1 MKHFLHIWDKM
12 KYHQS
17 VRESQMEMPSKS
29 GALRHFKNSAC
40 LLYGGAGG
48 GKHTQIKYLCH
59 KNHLFPELNPNETS
73 VEGPNLALSFL
84 KVTASVTNHLCVC
97 QNLI

>member
-1 MKHFLHIWDKM
+1 M
-12 KYHQS
+12 
-17 VRESQMEMPSKS
+17 
-29 GALRHFKNSAC
+29 
-40 LLYGGAGG
+40 GGQGG

-84 KVTASVTNHLCVC
+84 KVTASVSHQPFVCVSEPHIA
-97 QNLI
+97 NKHFLNKEL